1 MPNVPYPHEVN
12 WQLVTR
18 NGSLTPICYLSLSL
32 TVVDKVLL
40 FFSWDSLTVYDGG
53 SSTSPMMGKYCDSSI
68 PPSHVSS
75 RNVILIHF
83 QSDVSETYTGFKM
96 EYNPIGKQTTSIQN
110 NTDYHGDRCRIL
122 GILIIFRYFYS
133 L

>member
-18 NGSLTPICYLSLSL
+18 NGSLTPIFYLNITKFDCSR
-32 TVVDKVLL
+32 KGIA

-53 SSTSPMMGKYCDSSI
+53 SSASPMMGKYCDSSS

-75 RNVILIHF
+75 SNVILIHF
-83 QSDVSETYTGFKM
+83 QSDGSETFTGFKM
-96 EYNPIGKQTTSIQN
+96 EYSPTGEAHQLKTTLNIMRTIIEKYGSSI
-110 NTDYHGDRCRIL
+110 HL
-122 GILIIFRYFYS
+122 A
-133 L
+133 